1 LGRGNATIAP
11 VAAIEHGAPGTF
23 LFTIKPDNS
32 VGVQKVQTGVTDFL
46 PVNNVVPLSTN
57 ASTSAAASGASAAS
71 NNAVRVAAGGMDSR
85 DAIFHAA
92 MTRFRPIMMTT
103 TAALFGALPLC
114 FAIGEGSE
122 LRQPL
127 GVSIV
132 GGLIFSQALTLYTT
146 PVVYLYLDR
155 PGFTGAFAMESPRNS
170 TEGRTRPDRG
180 RWRAAVSKAEIAS
193 Q

>member
-155 PGFTGAFAMESPRNS
+155 LGLRVRSLWNRPETRPRGGPGPIADDGAPQSPRP
-170 TEGRTRPDRG
+170 R
-180 RWRAAVSKAEIAS
+180 
-193 Q
+193 